1 MDILE
6 SLKQFE
12 RTDYQRDNFDTFLRK
27 EKFSFDI
34 PAVHVAGTNGK
45 GSTTYYLSSILK
57 KAGYKVGTFI
67 SPFFYKVNE
76 MMKVNGEDIPDS
88 ELESIYKDYEKAFIK
103 YDLSPFEIETFVAFT
118 YFKQVGC
125 DICIIECGMG
135 GEYDATNIFEPI
147 LSIITTISLE
157 HTEVL
162 GRTLSEIAAHKSGI
176 IYENVPVL
184 LGNITEEDA
193 LNTIA
198 EIAND
203 KESPINRIGEI
214 ASFEYL
220 DKGIRFNYDI
230 YKDMEISSD
239 AYYSITDACIAL
251 EAVKT
256 LKERFNISLEAIKE
270 GLKEVD
276 IPVRMETVISHPR
289 VIVDG
294 AHNVEGINA
303 LVNSYNRKF
312 TGVNT
317 RVVFACFKDKNI
329 TLMLPRIGLA
339 GSEVIITTFDH
350 PRARTADD
358 YFLFIEDYRY
368 EEDHLA
374 LIKSLMEQ
382 YPDDNILVTGSLAFA
397 SLVKKE
403 LLDR

>member
-27 EKFSFDI
+27 EKFSFVI
-34 PAVHVAGTNGK
+34 PSVHVAGTNGK
-45 GSTTYYLSSILK
+45 GSTTYYLSSILM

-76 MMKVNGEDIPDS
+76 MIKVNGQDISDDDLNRLYQ
-88 ELESIYKDYEKAFIK
+88 EYEKAFKK
-103 YDLSPFEIETFVAFT
+103 YDLSPFEIETFLALT
-118 YFKQVGC
+118 YFQKQSC
-125 DICIIECGMG
+125 DVCVVECGMG

-147 LSIITTISLE
+147 LSIITTIALE

-176 IYENVPVL
+176 IYENIPVL
-184 LGNITEEDA
+184 LGNIPEEA

-220 DKGIRFNYDI
+220 EKGIRFNYDI
-230 YKDMEISSD
+230 YKDMEIVSD

-256 LKERFNISLEAIKE
+256 LKKRFDISLEAIKT
-270 GLKEVD
+270 GLKEVI
-276 IPVRMETVISHPR
+276 IPVRMETIIDHPR

-294 AHNVEGINA
+294 AHNVEGVDA
-303 LVNSYNRKF
+303 LVDAYNRKF
-312 TGVNT
+312 SARRTHI
-317 RVVFACFKDKNI
+317 VFACFKDKNI

-339 GSEVIITTFDH
+339 GVETILTTFDH
-350 PRARTADD
+350 PRARTYDY
-358 YFLFIEDYRY
+358 YFLFVEDYRF
-368 EEDHLA
+368 EEDHLS

-382 YPDDNILVTGSLAFA
+382 YPDDNILITGSLAFA

-403 LLDR
+403 LLG